1 MADEKKPVKTV
12 EVELLAD
19 GIRMPDEDGV
29 YRDYSRGDVI
39 TLPEEH
45 ADRLRKFGSV
55 GDKGSVEKARKAG
68 EDRDAAEAKRQRFLQ
83 GLPDPD
89 EQKDNEPK
97 PAPKPDVRPSP
108 AK

>member
-1 MADEKKPVKTV
+1 MTDDNKKVKTV

-19 GIRMPDEDGV
+19 GIRLPDENDV
-29 YRDYSRGDVI
+29 VHEYVRGDVI
-39 TLPEEH
+39 TLPQEH
-45 ADRLRKFGSV
+45 ADRLREFGSV
-55 GDKGSVEKARKAG
+55 GDKGSVEKARKAE

-89 EQKDNEPK
+89 ERDEEPV
-97 PAPKPDVRPSP
+97 APKPGPRPG